1 VDFYSLA
8 RHDFACNGVLEIYSA
23 SIMQTAVDNP
33 MTVKPLSRGKKSGP
47 SRKAAPPG
55 TKVSLGLRVTADTK
69 ARIDDAAY
77 RSGRSQSEE
86 ATWRIER
93 SFDHEDLL
101 LDTLRLAYGEF
112 GLVVLL
118 LAYRMQTDGRFAA
131 WQATNDVAC
140 WQNDAWMA
148 NPTGYDAAVQRAHQ
162 ILEIFR
168 PAGEIEL
175 GGPELLPDN
184 HPSIPFPRH
193 DRDIWQ
199 MFRPETMKRVRAYMA
214 RADAEMAESLR
225 RAEAPRTKKP

>member
-1 VDFYSLA
+1 
-8 RHDFACNGVLEIYSA
+8 
-23 SIMQTAVDNP
+23 

-47 SRKAAPPG
+47 SRKVAPPG

-101 LDTLRLAYGEF
+101 LDTLRLAFGEF

-131 WQATNDVAC
+131 WQATNDVTC
-140 WQNDAWMA
+140 WQGDAWMT
-148 NPTGYDAAVQRAHQ
+148 NPTGYDAAARRAHL
-162 ILEIFR
+162 ILDMFR

-175 GGPELLPDN
+175 SGPELLPDD
-184 HPSIPFPRH
+184 HPSIPFPRL

-199 MFRPETMKRVRAYMA
+199 MFRSETMKRAKANFERAGA
-214 RADAEMAESLR
+214 NQSKLGG
-225 RAEAPRTKKP
+225 KKP